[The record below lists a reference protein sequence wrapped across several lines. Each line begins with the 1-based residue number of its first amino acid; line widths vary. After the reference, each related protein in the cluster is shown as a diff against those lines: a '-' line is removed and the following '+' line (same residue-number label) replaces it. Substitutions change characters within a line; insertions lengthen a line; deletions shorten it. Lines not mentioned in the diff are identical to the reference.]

1 MALRKCGLFTAAL
14 ICFVLSAC
22 QPTSTLGEK
31 AAAPDPAPINALREQ
46 FVAAFN
52 AGNAAEVAN
61 VYTDDAILMLPYE
74 PAFEGKQAIQ
84 AAFEALFQNNAD
96 NTLKLTMTAQEIQI
110 AGDWAYE
117 RGASSMTVTPKAGGK
132 PIEDSRKYLVIFKRL
147 PGGTWKAHRDT
158 DSSNYPLPEPPG
170 PKKN

>member
-1 MALRKCGLFTAAL
+1 MALRKCDLLTTAL
-14 ICFVLSAC
+14 VCIVLSAC
-22 QPTSTLGEK
+22 QPASGPGEK
-31 AAAPDPAPINALREQ
+31 AAAPDPAPINALRDQ

-61 VYTDDAILMLPYE
+61 IYTDDAILMLPNE

-84 AAFEALFQNNAD
+84 AGFQALFQNNSD
-96 NTLKLTMTAQEIQI
+96 NTLRLTMTAQEIQI

-117 RGASSMTVTPKAGGK
+117 RGTSSMTITPKAGGK

-147 PGGTWKAHRDT
+147 SGGPWKAHRDT

-170 PKKN
+170 EKKN